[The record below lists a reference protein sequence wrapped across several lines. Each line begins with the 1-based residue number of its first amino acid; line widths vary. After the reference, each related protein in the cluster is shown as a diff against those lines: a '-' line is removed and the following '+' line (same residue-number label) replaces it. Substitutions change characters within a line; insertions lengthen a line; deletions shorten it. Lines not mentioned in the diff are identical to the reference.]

1 MSQEIAYL
9 YKITDATNGREYIGV
24 SKDPNKRFRKHCD
37 KPTDNRRSILANAI
51 QAHGKDKFSMQILC
65 KSTAEYC
72 YEMEAKLIEGYKT
85 RTPSGYNI
93 TAGGLGYTG
102 FRGPAHH
109 KYGKRNSPELN
120 EHMRQLFLGR
130 PIPEEQKAKI
140 SATLTGRKAKPETL
154 AKMSATRKGCKQS
167 EQHVQARTGWKMPEE
182 AKEKIR
188 QSRLGKRNYVAT
200 PDENKAQSDRL
211 KAKWADP
218 EFRAMMMEARSNK
231 KEVTS

>member
-9 YKITDATNGREYIGV
+9 YKITDATNGKEYIGV
-24 SKDPNKRFRKHCD
+24 TKNPEKRFRKHCD
-37 KPTDNRRSILANAI
+37 KPSDNRRSVLANAI

-120 EHMRQLFLGR
+120 EYMRQLYLGR
-130 PIPEEQKAKI
+130 TLPEEQKAKI
-140 SATLTGRKAKPETL
+140 SATLTGKKAKPETI
-154 AKMSATRKGCKQS
+154 AKRSATMKGRKQTP
-167 EQHVQARTGWKMPEE
+167 EHIQARTGWKMSDE

-200 PDENKAQSDRL
+200 PEKNKAHSDKL
-211 KAKWADP
+211 KAKWSDP
-218 EFRAMMMEARSNK
+218 EFRAMMMEARNKK
-231 KEVTS
+231 KEVIS

>member
-9 YKITDATNGREYIGV
+9 YKITNIINGREYIGV
-24 SKDPNKRFRKHCD
+24 TKNPEKRFRNHCE
-37 KPTDNRRSILANAI
+37 KPSDTRKSILANAI

-109 KYGKRNSPELN
+109 KYGKKNSPELN

-130 PIPEEQKAKI
+130 PIP
-140 SATLTGRKAKPETL
+140 
-154 AKMSATRKGCKQS
+154 
-167 EQHVQARTGWKMPEE
+167 
-182 AKEKIR
+182 
-188 QSRLGKRNYVAT
+188 
-200 PDENKAQSDRL
+200 
-211 KAKWADP
+211 
-218 EFRAMMMEARSNK
+218 
-231 KEVTS
+231 